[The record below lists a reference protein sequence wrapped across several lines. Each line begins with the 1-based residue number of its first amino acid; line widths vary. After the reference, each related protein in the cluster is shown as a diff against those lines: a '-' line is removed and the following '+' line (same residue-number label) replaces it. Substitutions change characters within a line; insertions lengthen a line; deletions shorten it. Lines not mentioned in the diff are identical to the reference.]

1 MLARV
6 FYSNWERKSCLVFRR
21 IYLSHMTYSRL
32 HLLLFLLFLLQ
43 ACTASMKTDSAASW
57 HLIKKTTV
65 GGDGFWDYITVDS
78 AARRLYL
85 SHGSEVVVLNA
96 DTHARLGAIA
106 DQGIHGVTLLP
117 GRQRGFITNG
127 AANTVTIFDTGNFE
141 KKGEIAVGKNPDAAL
156 YDPYSGH
163 FFVFNADSD
172 NATVIDPASNA
183 AIATVELGGAPE
195 AGVSDGAG
203 VIFVNLE
210 DKSEIVAIDA
220 QTFRVLRR
228 MPLAPG
234 EEPTGLAIDLKNHLL
249 FSVCHNRLMLV
260 LEAQTGKKVAE
271 VPIGGRVDGVIF
283 DPVRQ
288 LAVTSNGEGTLTVV
302 RELSPT
308 QFKVVQTVQTEAG
321 ARTIAWDAR
330 THHVFTVTAQLGDA
344 PAPTPEN
351 PSPRRKVIPGTF
363 HVLEYGE

>member
-1 MLARV
+1 MV
-6 FYSNWERKSCLVFRR
+6 
-21 IYLSHMTYSRL
+21 YSRL
-32 HLLLFLLFLLQ
+32 LSKICLFFFLQ
-43 ACTASMKTDSAASW
+43 ACAASIKTDSFTPL
-57 HLIKKTTV
+57 HLIKKTTI
-65 GGDGFWDYITVDS
+65 GGDGFWDYITIDS

-96 DTHARLGAIA
+96 DTHARLGGMPG
-106 DQGIHGVTLLP
+106 QGIHGVTLVP
-117 GRQRGFITNG
+117 GQQRGYVTNG

-141 KKGEIAVGKNPDAAL
+141 KKGAIAVGKNPDAAL

-163 FFVFNADSD
+163 LFVFNADSD
-172 NATVIDPASNA
+172 NATVIDPATNT

-203 VIFVNLE
+203 TILVNLE

-220 QTFRVLRR
+220 KTRRILRR
-228 MPLAPG
+228 MPVAPG

-260 LEAQTGKKVAE
+260 LDAQTGKKVAE
-271 VPIGGRVDGVIF
+271 VPIGERVDGVIF

-288 LAVTSNGEGTLTVV
+288 QAVSSNGEGTLTVV

-330 THHVFTVTAQLGDA
+330 THHVFTATAQLGEA
-344 PAPTPEN
+344 PAPTAEN
-351 PSPRRKVIPGTF
+351 PSPRRKIIPGTF